1 VLRQFHQE
9 GFVNQFVMAPRQQ
22 GGPIVFESEALEN
35 LRSGWKARE
44 TYEVVSPD
52 EFVETFE
59 LAMGDKQ
66 YVLS

>member
-22 GGPIVFESEALEN
+22 GGPIVFESEALE
-35 LRSGWKARE
+35 
-44 TYEVVSPD
+44 
-52 EFVETFE
+52 TFE